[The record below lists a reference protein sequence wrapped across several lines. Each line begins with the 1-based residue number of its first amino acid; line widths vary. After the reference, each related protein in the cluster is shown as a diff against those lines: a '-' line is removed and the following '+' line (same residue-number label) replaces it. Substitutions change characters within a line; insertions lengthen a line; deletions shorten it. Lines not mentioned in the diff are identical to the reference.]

1 MGFPRQEYWS
11 GPACPPPGDLPDLG
25 IEPASPA
32 LQVGSLLMS
41 LHRRFW
47 PEGPG
52 FRPQAN
58 ASFKCGG
65 SISKVIPPPQASRL
79 LLPAS
84 HLGLAIPQHLSR
96 THSSGSDRYSSTFL
110 VSGPVLGAGFSSDGT
125 DMIPPGIS
133 ARAKILCVH
142 YFFAPGSD
150 TKANHPS
157 QFNRRTLHRP
167 SEDSLLFYFTISPL
181 CL

>member
-11 GPACPPPGDLPDLG
+11 GLPCPPPGDLPDLG
-25 IEPASPA
+25 IEPTSPA

-52 FRPQAN
+52 PRPQAN
-58 ASFKCGG
+58 VSFKCGG

-84 HLGLAIPQHLSR
+84 HLGPAIPQHLSR
-96 THSSGSDRYSSTFL
+96 THSSRSDRYSSTFL

-133 ARAKILCVH
+133 ARAKIETENGIFKAATSALQTHRAVGTDET
-142 YFFAPGSD
+142 AGSW
-150 TKANHPS
+150 
-157 QFNRRTLHRP
+157 
-167 SEDSLLFYFTISPL
+167 
-181 CL
+181 